1 MRSQDDE
8 MDGQALLEILADVE
22 PSTVQPTHSVALCQ
36 LSCARADARWEEPVD
51 SDKLSINVG
60 KV

>member
-8 MDGQALLEILADVE
+8 MDGQALLKILGDVE
-22 PSTVQPTHSVALCQ
+22 SSAVQPTHSVALCQ
-36 LSCARADARWEEPVD
+36 LSSARADGRWEETVD